1 MTRLESAIF
10 AAGLNDHGQLSI
22 ATPGSTTPSSEII
35 LSPTPVY
42 TVGGNLVCI
51 ACGYDHS
58 VFIYD
63 DGSVYAVGDDREFII
78 GTQDKTEYR
87 TPVKVNL
94 PAPIVWAACGWYYT
108 CYLAADGTLYYC
120 SKDLKGQQYHIKE
133 DQKLIYVTGNTM
145 EPSAIDEKGDV
156 YQYQQNPKTSSTK
169 YHLPAP
175 VYDLVSCKKFS
186 IALTIDHIVYG
197 NRKLNNGK
205 NEFAPIIDLKE
216 VSCRQIF
223 GYFQFAGV
231 LSEDGSVYFYGDNNY
246 GQLAIGQSKTRNTQ
260 FIKVASLPEPVQIM
274 AVGQSHSTFIT
285 ESGDFYTC
293 GFNNQGQLMI
303 DSKEEQVTPVKT
315 SIENATNVVCGDNFT
330 FVTVGMPTFIHP
342 GMKHFHM
349 LRKCQ
354 DDSPSVEGLLQ
365 FLHFQKS

>member
-1 MTRLESAIF
+1 M
-10 AAGLNDHGQLSI
+10 
-22 ATPGSTTPSSEII
+22 
-35 LSPTPVY
+35 
-42 TVGGNLVCI
+42 
-51 ACGYDHS
+51 
-58 VFIYD
+58 
-63 DGSVYAVGDDREFII
+63 
-78 GTQDKTEYR
+78 
-87 TPVKVNL
+87 
-94 PAPIVWAACGWYYT
+94 
-108 CYLAADGTLYYC
+108 
-120 SKDLKGQQYHIKE
+120 
-133 DQKLIYVTGNTM
+133 
-145 EPSAIDEKGDV
+145 
-156 YQYQQNPKTSSTK
+156 
-169 YHLPAP
+169 
-175 VYDLVSCKKFS
+175 
-186 IALTIDHIVYG
+186 
-197 NRKLNNGK
+197 
-205 NEFAPIIDLKE
+205 
-216 VSCRQIF
+216 
-223 GYFQFAGV
+223 
-231 LSEDGSVYFYGDNNY
+231 
-246 GQLAIGQSKTRNTQ
+246 AIGQSKTRNTQ